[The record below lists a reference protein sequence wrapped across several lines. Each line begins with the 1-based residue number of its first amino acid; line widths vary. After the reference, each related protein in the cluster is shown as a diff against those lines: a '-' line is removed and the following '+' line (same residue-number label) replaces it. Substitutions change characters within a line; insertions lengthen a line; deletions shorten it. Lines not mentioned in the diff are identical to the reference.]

1 MRTTANISVLSKP
14 AFASRRDRTGP
25 ARGQV
30 CCGARAMKERQQLSE
45 MEAVMVAGAII
56 GVLWVSLGYLV
67 VSFW

>member
-1 MRTTANISVLSKP
+1 MSINLLKRALLCAIAAVIIALFVANRR
-14 AFASRRDRTGP
+14 SRK
-25 ARGQV
+25 AEMV
-30 CCGARAMKERQQLSE
+30 VRQQLSE

>member
-25 ARGQV
+25 ARGR
-30 CCGARAMKERQQLSE
+30 CGARPMNERQQLSE
-45 MEAVMVAGAII
+45 IEAVMVVAAII
-56 GVLWVSLGYLV
+56 GILWVSLGYLF